1 MSQPHLSNN
10 LDKIIQ
16 MISIEQLLGL
26 MKQMKSNCDADTN
39 TNTNTNTN
47 TDVLSLPIVKNV
59 INAYEQEI
67 KALTTNTN
75 TNTNTNIIPFA
86 SEITKITEQLDKI
99 NNNLLVIVEKINSME
114 SDFKLMQTNAQVS
127 KLNDDEEHIVL
138 KIEERDIKE
147 NDAFESIN
155 IADDDCESEC
165 SDDEFIKE
173 IKASLA
179 KMEKGEAQE
188 VEEEEDELVSEAEEL
203 EEESAQAISEAIVVK
218 EEELEE
224 ESAQA
229 VSEAEELEEEQ
240 EEESAQAISEA
251 EVEEES
257 AQAIEEEVVSEA
269 EEVVSEEAEE
279 DTEPEISDDS
289 DEDVKEVSKVEEVK
303 QEEEEEEEEVFEI
316 EIDDV
321 TYYAT
326 HEENGILYEV
336 DKDGE
341 VGKKIGIIKDGE
353 PIFS

>member
-26 MKQMKSNCDADTN
+26 MKQMKSNDTDPN
-39 TNTNTNTN
+39 TNTNN
-47 TDVLSLPIVKNV
+47 DILSLPIVKNV

-67 KALTTNTN
+67 KALNATTNTKSD
-75 TNTNTNIIPFA
+75 IPFA

-99 NNNLLVIVEKINSME
+99 NNNLLFIVEKINSME
-114 SDFKLMQTNAQVS
+114 SDFKSMQNNKQVG
-127 KLNDDEEHIVL
+127 KLNDDEEHIKL
-138 KIEERDIKE
+138 KIEEKDIKD

-155 IADDDCESEC
+155 IADDDCESDC

-179 KMEKGEAQE
+179 KMEK
-188 VEEEEDELVSEAEEL
+188 EEIEDEL
-203 EEESAQAISEAIVVK
+203 ESK
-218 EEELEE
+218 
-224 ESAQA
+224 
-229 VSEAEELEEEQ
+229 
-240 EEESAQAISEA
+240 
-251 EVEEES
+251 VEEK
-257 AQAIEEEVVSEA
+257 EVVSKAEA
-269 EEVVSEEAEE
+269 IEDEVEASEVDD

-289 DEDVKEVSKVEEVK
+289 DEDVKEVVKEVK
-303 QEEEEEEEEVFEI
+303 QLAQADEEEDEEEDEDEEADEEEEEEEEEEESAQAEAEEEEEEEVFEI

-341 VGKKIGIIKDGE
+341 VGKKVGIIRDGE

>member
-26 MKQMKSNCDADTN
+26 MKQMKSNCDTDAN
-39 TNTNTNTN
+39 INTNTN

-67 KALTTNTN
+67 KALNATTTSATN
-75 TNTNTNIIPFA
+75 AATNNTNIIPFA

-114 SDFKLMQTNAQVS
+114 SDFKSMQNNKQVS

-147 NDAFESIN
+147 NDVFESIN

-179 KMEKGEAQE
+179 MMEKAEIE
-188 VEEEEDELVSEAEEL
+188 DEVVSEVEEVVEEEESTQAIEE
-203 EEESAQAISEAIVVK
+203 EEESAQAIVVSEEAQAI
-218 EEELEE
+218 EELEE
-224 ESAQA
+224 E
-229 VSEAEELEEEQ
+229 EEE
-240 EEESAQAISEA
+240 EEEED
-251 EVEEES
+251 
-257 AQAIEEEVVSEA
+257 
-269 EEVVSEEAEE
+269 

-289 DEDVKEVSKVEEVK
+289 DEDVKEVSKVVEQVK
-303 QEEEEEEEEVFEI
+303 QEEEEEEEEEEVFEI

-341 VGKKIGIIKDGE
+341 VGKKVGIIKDGE

>member
-39 TNTNTNTN
+39 INANININ

-67 KALTTNTN
+67 KALNATTTSATN
-75 TNTNTNIIPFA
+75 AATNNTNIIPFA

-114 SDFKLMQTNAQVS
+114 SDFKSLQNNKQVT

-147 NDAFESIN
+147 NDVFESIN

-179 KMEKGEAQE
+179 MMEKAEIEDEVVSE
-188 VEEEEDELVSEAEEL
+188 VEEKEL
-203 EEESAQAISEAIVVK
+203 EEEV
-218 EEELEE
+218 
-224 ESAQA
+224 
-229 VSEAEELEEEQ
+229 VSE
-240 EEESAQAISEA
+240 
-251 EVEEES
+251 EEES
-257 AQAIEEEVVSEA
+257 AQAIEEEVEA
-269 EEVVSEEAEE
+269 QAIVVSEEAQAIEE
-279 DTEPEISDDS
+279 EELEEEEEEEEEEDDTEPEISDDS
-289 DEDVKEVSKVEEVK
+289 DEDVKEVSKVVEQVK
-303 QEEEEEEEEVFEI
+303 QEEEEEEEVFEI

-341 VGKKIGIIKDGE
+341 VGKKVGIIKDGE

>member
-26 MKQMKSNCDADTN
+26 MKQMKSCDTDTN
-39 TNTNTNTN
+39 ANTNANANINTN
-47 TDVLSLPIVKNV
+47 VLSSPIVKNV

-67 KALTTNTN
+67 KALTATANAATI
-75 TNTNTNIIPFA
+75 NTNTNIIPFA
-86 SEITKITEQLDKI
+86 AEITKITEQLDKI

-114 SDFKLMQTNAQVS
+114 TDFKTMQNNKQVS
-127 KLNDDEEHIVL
+127 KLNDDEEHIKL

-155 IADDDCESEC
+155 IADDDCESDC

-179 KMEKGEAQE
+179 KMEEGEAI
-188 VEEEEDELVSEAEEL
+188 EEDESAQAIVSEEDEEL
-203 EEESAQAISEAIVVK
+203 VVSAQAEEESAQAIVAD
-218 EEELEE
+218 EEELVTEEEDEEELVADEEELVTDEEEEE
-224 ESAQA
+224 ES
-229 VSEAEELEEEQ
+229 
-240 EEESAQAISEA
+240 
-251 EVEEES
+251 
-257 AQAIEEEVVSEA
+257 
-269 EEVVSEEAEE
+269 

-303 QEEEEEEEEVFEI
+303 EIAQEEIESVQVIEEEEEEEEEEVFEI
-316 EIDDV
+316 EIDDI

-326 HEENGILYEV
+326 HEENGNLYEV

-341 VGKKIGIIKDGE
+341 VGKKVGIIKDGE

>member
-1 MSQPHLSNN
+1 MNATTTS
-10 LDKIIQ
+10 
-16 MISIEQLLGL
+16 
-26 MKQMKSNCDADTN
+26 ATN
-39 TNTNTNTN
+39 AATN
-47 TDVLSLPIVKNV
+47 
-59 INAYEQEI
+59 
-67 KALTTNTN
+67 
-75 TNTNTNIIPFA
+75 NTNIIPFA

-114 SDFKLMQTNAQVS
+114 SDFKSMQNNKQVS

-147 NDAFESIN
+147 NDVFESIN

-179 KMEKGEAQE
+179 MMEKAEIE
-188 VEEEEDELVSEAEEL
+188 DEVVSEVEEVVEEEESTQAIEE
-203 EEESAQAISEAIVVK
+203 EEESAQAIVVSEEAQAI
-218 EEELEE
+218 EELEE
-224 ESAQA
+224 E
-229 VSEAEELEEEQ
+229 EEE
-240 EEESAQAISEA
+240 EEEED
-251 EVEEES
+251 
-257 AQAIEEEVVSEA
+257 
-269 EEVVSEEAEE
+269 

-289 DEDVKEVSKVEEVK
+289 DEDVKEVSKVVEQVK
-303 QEEEEEEEEVFEI
+303 QEEEEEEEEEEVFEI

-341 VGKKIGIIKDGE
+341 VGKKVGIIKDGE